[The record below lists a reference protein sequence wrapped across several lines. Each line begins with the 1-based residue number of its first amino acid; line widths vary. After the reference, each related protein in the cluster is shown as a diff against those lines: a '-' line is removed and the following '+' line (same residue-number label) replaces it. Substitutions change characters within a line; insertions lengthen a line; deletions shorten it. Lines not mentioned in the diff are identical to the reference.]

1 MSETTPVPRDG
12 ANDEMEIADPSIFK
26 MLVGNFRIMPLHSK
40 VRTSYV
46 WQHFGHPTYFTRGKQ
61 KKFGTN
67 YYCEKCLT
75 KSSNDDDSKP
85 FESCKI
91 KRDASTVSTSNMQRH
106 LVDEHKLQDD
116 SKGASRVTVK
126 NYFQVVPRRNT
137 TSSSR
142 KNLLARDLVLL
153 IARDLLPFNL
163 VNGEGL
169 QELQELPDRTTFT
182 LSRSALDDVYR
193 SMHGQVK
200 KTVVQG
206 PRFCAVTYD
215 LWTDS
220 YRRRAYITFSSHLVN
235 QHHLCIEHALHN
247 LVIKDG
253 FGSIPELHSLLINC
267 REIVKSVHFRASELQ
282 EIADSELNA
291 TVQSLVP
298 PHSALCG
305 TNTSTIDLYRVSH
318 SVTSLVH
325 VHGGGWQNN
334 PAGG

>member
-1 MSETTPVPRDG
+1 MP
-12 ANDEMEIADPSIFK
+12 
-26 MLVGNFRIMPLHSK
+26 VGNFRIMPLHSK
-40 VRTSYV
+40 MKTSYV
-46 WQHFGHPTYFTRGKQ
+46 WQHFGHLTYITRGKQ
-61 KKFGTN
+61 KKIGTD

-91 KRDASTVSTSNMQRH
+91 KRYASTVSTSNMQRH

-116 SKGASRVTVK
+116 NQGASRVTVK

-142 KNLLARDLVLL
+142 KNLLARNLVLL
-153 IARDLLPFNL
+153 IARDLLPFNM

-169 QELQELPDRTTFT
+169 QDFFMKYGVIKELQELPDRTT

-200 KTVVQG
+200 KTVVPG

-220 YRRRAYITFSSHLVN
+220 YRRRAYITFTCHLVN
-235 QHHLCIEHALHN
+235 QNFE
-247 LVIKDG
+247 LV
-253 FGSIPELHSLLINC
+253 SLTL
-267 REIVKSVHFRASELQ
+267 
-282 EIADSELNA
+282 
-291 TVQSLVP
+291 
-298 PHSALCG
+298 
-305 TNTSTIDLYRVSH
+305 STRH
-318 SVTSLVH
+318 M
-325 VHGGGWQNN
+325 N
-334 PAGG
+334 

>member
-1 MSETTPVPRDG
+1 
-12 ANDEMEIADPSIFK
+12 
-26 MLVGNFRIMPLHSK
+26 
-40 VRTSYV
+40 
-46 WQHFGHPTYFTRGKQ
+46 
-61 KKFGTN
+61 
-67 YYCEKCLT
+67 
-75 KSSNDDDSKP
+75 
-85 FESCKI
+85 
-91 KRDASTVSTSNMQRH
+91 MQRH

-116 SKGASRVTVK
+116 SQGASRVTVK

-137 TSSSR
+137 ASSSR

-169 QELQELPDRTTFT
+169 QDFFMKYGVIKELQELPDRTT

-220 YRRRAYITFSSHLVN
+220 YRRRAYITFTCHLVN
-235 QHHLCIEHALHN
+235 QNFELVSLTLSTRHMNERHTGTAIMNEFQRCIEEFGMEEKEVYAVTDAGSNMRHAAALARTEHHLCIGHALHN

-253 FGSIPELHSLLINC
+253 FGSVPELHSL
-267 REIVKSVHFRASELQ
+267 
-282 EIADSELNA
+282 
-291 TVQSLVP
+291 
-298 PHSALCG
+298 
-305 TNTSTIDLYRVSH
+305 
-318 SVTSLVH
+318 
-325 VHGGGWQNN
+325 
-334 PAGG
+334 